1 MAVYR
6 IAQEALNN
14 IARHARAEHARVE
27 LQAGASH
34 VRLSVSDD
42 GRGFEPGPQ
51 GPAHLGLR
59 SMLERAVE
67 AGADL
72 RLESAPGRGTSIIVE
87 WRPPAS

>member
-1 MAVYR
+1 MPG
-6 IAQEALNN
+6 
-14 IARHARAEHARVE
+14 VE
-27 LQAGASH
+27 LEAGASL

-42 GRGFEPGPQ
+42 GRGFVPGPQ

-59 SMLERAVE
+59 SMLERAAE

-72 RLESAPGRGTSIIVE
+72 RVESAPGRGTSIIVE